1 MKASK
6 KIILFFLLTHCW
18 IITAQQVE
26 KKTYHKELEV
36 LPNALIE
43 IENQFGDLK
52 MTSWDENRVV
62 IEQEV
67 TKRWQ
72 SDMNSDNWLSKSIR
86 PLVLAWLVVSTTL
99 LIFIDAGAI
108 DFVVDDEWKSTITAI
123 LTITIG
129 AYFGSRGLEK
139 IKNK

>member
-1 MKASK
+1 MAILGNILGNLLSKADTIIDECITSTEEK
-6 KIILFFLLTHCW
+6 MQLKNELQKII
-18 IITAQQVE
+18 QEQE
-26 KKTYHKELEV
+26 
-36 LPNALIE
+36 AL
-43 IENQFGDLK
+43 
-52 MTSWDENRVV
+52 

-67 TKRWQ
+67 TKRWE
-72 SDMNSDNWLSKSIR
+72 SDNQQESWLPRNIR

-108 DFVVDDEWKSTITAI
+108 NFVVDDEWKSTITAI

>member
-1 MKASK
+1 MAILGNILGNLLGKADKIVDEVITSQEERMQLK
-6 KIILFFLLTHCW
+6 NELQKIIQEQESL
-18 IITAQQVE
+18 
-26 KKTYHKELEV
+26 
-36 LPNALIE
+36 
-43 IENQFGDLK
+43 
-52 MTSWDENRVV
+52 

>member
-1 MKASK
+1 MAILTNILGNLLGKADKIVDEVITSQEEK
-6 KIILFFLLTHCW
+6 MQLKNELQKII
-18 IITAQQVE
+18 QEQE
-26 KKTYHKELEV
+26 
-36 LPNALIE
+36 AL
-43 IENQFGDLK
+43 
-52 MTSWDENRVV
+52 

-67 TKRWQ
+67 TKRWE
-72 SDMNSDNWLSKSIR
+72 SDNLQSSWLPRNIR

>member
-1 MKASK
+1 MAILGNILGNLLGKADTIIDEVITSQEEK
-6 KIILFFLLTHCW
+6 LKLKNELQKII
-18 IITAQQVE
+18 QEQE
-26 KKTYHKELEV
+26 
-36 LPNALIE
+36 AL
-43 IENQFGDLK
+43 
-52 MTSWDENRVV
+52 

-67 TKRWQ
+67 TKRWE
-72 SDMNSDNWLSKSIR
+72 SDNLQSSWLPRNIR

-108 DFVVDDEWKSTITAI
+108 NFVVDDEWTSTITAI

>member
-1 MKASK
+1 MAILGNILGNLLGKADKIVDEVITSQEEK
-6 KIILFFLLTHCW
+6 MQLKNELQKII
-18 IITAQQVE
+18 QEQE
-26 KKTYHKELEV
+26 
-36 LPNALIE
+36 AL
-43 IENQFGDLK
+43 
-52 MTSWDENRVV
+52 

-67 TKRWQ
+67 TKRWE
-72 SDMNSDNWLSKSIR
+72 SDNLQSSWLPRNIR

-139 IKNK
+139 INKK

>member
-1 MKASK
+1 MAILGNILGNLLGKADTIIDECITSK
-6 KIILFFLLTHCW
+6 EERMQLKNELQKII
-18 IITAQQVE
+18 QEQE
-26 KKTYHKELEV
+26 
-36 LPNALIE
+36 AL
-43 IENQFGDLK
+43 
-52 MTSWDENRVV
+52 

-67 TKRWQ
+67 TKRWE
-72 SDMNSDNWLSKSIR
+72 SDNLQSSWLPRNIR

-108 DFVVDDEWKSTITAI
+108 NFVVDDEWKSTITAI

>member
-1 MKASK
+1 MAILTNILGNLLGKADKIVDEVITSK
-6 KIILFFLLTHCW
+6 EERMQLKNELQKII
-18 IITAQQVE
+18 QEQE
-26 KKTYHKELEV
+26 
-36 LPNALIE
+36 AL
-43 IENQFGDLK
+43 
-52 MTSWDENRVV
+52 

-67 TKRWQ
+67 TKRWE
-72 SDMNSDNWLSKSIR
+72 SDNLQSSWLPRNIR

>member
-1 MKASK
+1 MAILGNILGNLLGKADTIIDEVITSQEEK
-6 KIILFFLLTHCW
+6 LKLKNELQKII
-18 IITAQQVE
+18 QKQE
-26 KKTYHKELEV
+26 
-36 LPNALIE
+36 AL
-43 IENQFGDLK
+43 
-52 MTSWDENRVV
+52 

-67 TKRWQ
+67 TKRWE
-72 SDMNSDNWLSKSIR
+72 SDNLQSSWLPRNIR

-108 DFVVDDEWKSTITAI
+108 NFVVDDEWKSTITAI

>member
-1 MKASK
+1 MAILGNILGNLLSKADKIVDEVIKSQEEK
-6 KIILFFLLTHCW
+6 MQLKNELQKII
-18 IITAQQVE
+18 QEQE
-26 KKTYHKELEV
+26 
-36 LPNALIE
+36 AL
-43 IENQFGDLK
+43 
-52 MTSWDENRVV
+52 

-67 TKRWQ
+67 TKRWE
-72 SDMNSDNWLSKSIR
+72 SDNLQSSWLPRNIR

>member
-1 MKASK
+1 MAILGNILGNLLGKADKIVDEVITSQEEK
-6 KIILFFLLTHCW
+6 MQLKNELQKII
-18 IITAQQVE
+18 QEQE
-26 KKTYHKELEV
+26 
-36 LPNALIE
+36 AL
-43 IENQFGDLK
+43 
-52 MTSWDENRVV
+52 

-67 TKRWQ
+67 TKRWE
-72 SDMNSDNWLSKSIR
+72 SDNQQESWLPRNIR

>member
-1 MKASK
+1 MALPIGN
-6 KIILFFLLTHCW
+6 II
-18 IITAQQVE
+18 
-26 KKTYHKELEV
+26 KELFSGGVTDLVDEV
-36 LPNALIE
+36 VTSKEEAQELKIRLTE
-43 IENQFGDLK
+43 VENKL
-52 MTSWDENRVV
+52 TET

-108 DFVVDDEWKSTITAI
+108 DFVVDDKWVDLLQIVLITV
-123 LTITIG
+123 IG

-139 IKNK
+139 IKK

>member
-1 MKASK
+1 MAILGNILGNLLSKADTIIDECITSTEEK
-6 KIILFFLLTHCW
+6 MQLKNELQKIV
-18 IITAQQVE
+18 QEQE
-26 KKTYHKELEV
+26 
-36 LPNALIE
+36 AL
-43 IENQFGDLK
+43 
-52 MTSWDENRVV
+52 

-67 TKRWQ
+67 TKRWE
-72 SDMNSDNWLSKSIR
+72 SDNLQSSWLPRNIR

>member
-1 MKASK
+1 MAILENILGNLLGKADKIVDEVITSQEEK
-6 KIILFFLLTHCW
+6 MQLKNELQKII
-18 IITAQQVE
+18 QEQE
-26 KKTYHKELEV
+26 
-36 LPNALIE
+36 AL
-43 IENQFGDLK
+43 
-52 MTSWDENRVV
+52 

-67 TKRWQ
+67 TKRWE
-72 SDMNSDNWLSKSIR
+72 SDNLQSSWLPRNIR

>member
-1 MKASK
+1 MATLGNILGNLLGKADTIIDEVITSQEEK
-6 KIILFFLLTHCW
+6 MQLKNELQKII
-18 IITAQQVE
+18 QEQE
-26 KKTYHKELEV
+26 
-36 LPNALIE
+36 AL
-43 IENQFGDLK
+43 
-52 MTSWDENRVV
+52 

-67 TKRWQ
+67 TKRWE
-72 SDMNSDNWLSKSIR
+72 SDNLQSSWLPRNIR

-108 DFVVDDEWKSTITAI
+108 NFVVDDEWKSTITAI

>member
-1 MKASK
+1 MAILTNILGNLLGKADTIIDECITSK
-6 KIILFFLLTHCW
+6 EEKMQLKNELQKII
-18 IITAQQVE
+18 QEQE
-26 KKTYHKELEV
+26 
-36 LPNALIE
+36 AL
-43 IENQFGDLK
+43 
-52 MTSWDENRVV
+52 

-67 TKRWQ
+67 TKRWE
-72 SDMNSDNWLSKSIR
+72 SDNLQSSWLPRNIR

-139 IKNK
+139 INKK

>member
-1 MKASK
+1 MAILGNILGNLLSKADTIIDECITSTEEK
-6 KIILFFLLTHCW
+6 MQLKNELQKII
-18 IITAQQVE
+18 QEQE
-26 KKTYHKELEV
+26 
-36 LPNALIE
+36 AL
-43 IENQFGDLK
+43 
-52 MTSWDENRVV
+52 

-67 TKRWQ
+67 TKRWE
-72 SDMNSDNWLSKSIR
+72 SDNLQSSWLPRKIR

>member
-1 MKASK
+1 MAILGNILGNLLGKADKIVDEVITSQEEK
-6 KIILFFLLTHCW
+6 MQLKNELQKII
-18 IITAQQVE
+18 QEQE
-26 KKTYHKELEV
+26 
-36 LPNALIE
+36 AL
-43 IENQFGDLK
+43 
-52 MTSWDENRVV
+52 

-67 TKRWQ
+67 TKRWE
-72 SDMNSDNWLSKSIR
+72 SDNQQESWLPRNIR
-86 PLVLAWLVVSTTL
+86 PLVLAWHVVSTTL

>member
-1 MKASK
+1 MAILTNILSNLLPKAD
-6 KIILFFLLTHCW
+6 KIIDEVITSQEEKLQLKNELQK
-18 IITAQQVE
+18 IIQEQE
-26 KKTYHKELEV
+26 
-36 LPNALIE
+36 AL
-43 IENQFGDLK
+43 
-52 MTSWDENRVV
+52 

-67 TKRWQ
+67 TKRWE
-72 SDMNSDNWLSKSIR
+72 SDNLQSSWLPRNIR

-99 LIFIDAGAI
+99 LIFIDAGFI

-139 IKNK
+139 IKTK

>member
-1 MKASK
+1 MAILGNILGNLLGKADKIVDEVITSQEERMQLK
-6 KIILFFLLTHCW
+6 NELQKII
-18 IITAQQVE
+18 QEQE
-26 KKTYHKELEV
+26 
-36 LPNALIE
+36 AL
-43 IENQFGDLK
+43 
-52 MTSWDENRVV
+52 

-67 TKRWQ
+67 TKRWE
-72 SDMNSDNWLSKSIR
+72 SDNLQSSWLPRNIR

-99 LIFIDAGAI
+99 LIFIDAGVI
-108 DFVVDDEWKSTITAI
+108 TFNVDDEWKSTITAI

>member
-1 MKASK
+1 MAILGNILGNLLSKADKIVDEVITSQEERMQLK
-6 KIILFFLLTHCW
+6 NELQKII
-18 IITAQQVE
+18 QEQE
-26 KKTYHKELEV
+26 
-36 LPNALIE
+36 AL
-43 IENQFGDLK
+43 
-52 MTSWDENRVV
+52 

-67 TKRWQ
+67 TKRWE
-72 SDMNSDNWLSKSIR
+72 SDNLQSSWLPRNIR

-139 IKNK
+139 INKK